1 MAKQVP
7 VPDELKILIPEP
19 EVVVVGEKAYEIFPL
34 FEGQLEQISKDFSR
48 YFAEVFNA
56 DRKCSKCGKVIK
68 DAVVKGI
75 DECPVATCKAPLD
88 DLRKSQIDA
97 ILGGGKIPEW
107 IQMITDVPK
116 EEVAKVMTFNQ
127 MRHFAA
133 VFWKQNFDD
142 TGLPEESRRN
152 FRKLLGLMGLGTAQ
166 AEEKKPE
173 TKSPPQAS

>member
-1 MAKQVP
+1 MAKEVP

-19 EVVVVGEKAYEIFPL
+19 EVVVVGTKAYQIFPL

-48 YFAEVFNA
+48 YFAEVFNS

-68 DAVVKGI
+68 EAVVKQI
-75 DECPVATCKAPLD
+75 DECPVCKLPLE

-107 IQMITDVPK
+107 IQMITEVPK

-152 FRKLLGLMGLGTAQ
+152 FKKLLGLMGLGNPQ
-166 AEEKKPE
+166 AEEKKAE
-173 TKSPPQAS
+173 TPSLPQAS